1 MTRSGDG
8 AAPRPLRAVFDHVQV
23 AVSDLDVAA
32 RTLRE
37 EHGLVAVAGGRHPGR
52 GTANMIVPLGD
63 SYLELIAVVD
73 RGEAGGRPTS
83 MRVARAVEQGRTFA
97 VWSARVDD
105 LDGARAAL
113 AARGL
118 ELPDATAG
126 ARLRPDGV
134 ELRWRMQELVPDAR
148 FSPLPFLIDW
158 ALPPELYPGALPARH
173 ARRVHGVAG
182 VRLSDPEPA
191 GHALLLASLLDDGL
205 ACTVERGPSGVSA
218 VVLDTEDGPL
228 ELT

>member
-1 MTRSGDG
+1 VTEGGDG
-8 AAPRPLRAVFDHVQV
+8 AAARRLRAAFDHVQV
-23 AVSDLDVAA
+23 AVPDLEAAA
-32 RTLRE
+32 RRLLD
-37 EHGLVAVAGGRHPGR
+37 EHGLVAVPGGRHPGR

-73 RGEAGGRPTS
+73 RDEAAARPTS
-83 MRVARAVEQGRTFA
+83 VRVARAVAEGRTFP

-105 LDGARAAL
+105 LDGARAVL

-118 ELPDATAG
+118 ELPDATDG
-126 ARLRPDGV
+126 RRRRPDGV

-148 FSPLPFLIDW
+148 FSPLPFLIEW
-158 ALPPELYPGALPARH
+158 ALPPELYPGAMPARH
-173 ARRVHGVAG
+173 ARRMRGVAE

-191 GHALLLASLLDDGL
+191 GCEPLLASLLAGGL
-205 ACTVERGPSGVSA
+205 AYTVERGPSGVSA

-228 ELT
+228 ALR